1 MEFSIQ
7 SGAGE
12 TWSSFFIHFFYWLT
26 NVHILKDIFTPSL
39 IRKKT
44 FSYLGV
50 KNSQKI
56 NVKLYDK
63 IEFLRFHS

>member
-44 FSYLGV
+44 FSYLSFDHNTV
-50 KNSQKI
+50 QIRIVRNK
-56 NVKLYDK
+56 
-63 IEFLRFHS
+63 